1 MPSSDTAQDSTSFA
15 FDAYVTA
22 AIFDAGGVA
31 TFALGDGSVRLAA
44 PGGVLAVE
52 AHDGAILCA
61 AQHPSGRGIVT
72 GGDDGAVVWTRLEGD
87 ELVATRLARQ
97 QGRWIDAIAASASS
111 GLIAYA
117 YGKQA
122 AVIDIADPAFERTFA
137 HERSVAGLTFDP
149 KGRRLAAASY
159 GGVSLWWAKIADQK
173 PSVLKWPG
181 GHGALAWSPDGKF
194 LVSSLQENQLHG
206 WRLSDS
212 KDMRMGGYP
221 AKVKSLAFTENGA
234 ILATSGAGGAVVWP
248 FTGPTGPMGKEAVE
262 IGLSPSG
269 AKTTCVA
276 ATPVLSVMAAGFDD
290 GTLWAANL
298 KSGKLEKL
306 KSDKGPP
313 ITAVAVAADAGAVA
327 FGDEAGGAWVMRL
340 RDF

>member
-1 MPSSDTAQDSTSFA
+1 MSSPSIAQDSVSFA

-31 TFALGDGSVRLAA
+31 AFALGDGTVRLAA
-44 PGGVLAVE
+44 PAGVLTVE

-61 AQHPSGRGIVT
+61 AQHPSGRGVVT

-87 ELVATRLARQ
+87 ELAATRLARQ
-97 QGRWIDAIAASASS
+97 QGRWIDAIAASPAS

-117 YGKQA
+117 CGKSA
-122 AVIDIADPAFERTFA
+122 AVLDAADAGFARTFA
-137 HERSVAGLTFDP
+137 HERTVAGLAFDP

-173 PSVLKWPG
+173 PSILKWPG

-194 LVSSLQENQLHG
+194 LISSLQENQLHG
-206 WRLSDS
+206 WRLSDA

-221 AKVKSLAFTENGA
+221 AKVKAMAFTDNGA

-248 FTGPTGPMGKEAVE
+248 FTGPTGPMGKEAAE

-276 ATPVLSVMAAGFDD
+276 AAPARPVMAAGFDD

-298 KSGKLEKL
+298 KTGKLEKL
-306 KSDKGPP
+306 KSDKGPA
-313 ITAVAVAADAGAVA
+313 ITAVAVAADARAVA

>member
-1 MPSSDTAQDSTSFA
+1 MPTSDSAPDSISFD
-15 FDAYVTA
+15 FEAYVTA
-22 AIFDAGGVA
+22 AIFDSAGVA
-31 TFALGDGSVRLAA
+31 AFALGDGTVRLAA
-44 PGGVLAVE
+44 PAGVLTVE
-52 AHDGAILCA
+52 AHDGAILGA
-61 AQHPSGRGIVT
+61 VQHPSGRGIVT
-72 GGDDGAVVWTRLEGD
+72 GGDDGEVVWTRLEGA

-97 QGRWIDAIAASASS
+97 PGRWIDAIAASSAS

-117 YGKQA
+117 FGKQV
-122 AVIDIADPAFERTFA
+122 AVLDIADAAFARTFA
-137 HERSVAGLTFDP
+137 HERTVAGLTFDP

-173 PSVLKWPG
+173 PSMLKWPG

-194 LVSSLQENQLHG
+194 LISSLQENQLHG

-221 AKVKSLAFTENGA
+221 AKVKAMAFTDNGA

-248 FTGPTGPMGKEAVE
+248 FTGPTGPMGKEAAE

-276 ATPVLSVMAAGFDD
+276 AAPIRPVMAAGFDD

-298 KSGKLEKL
+298 KTGKLEKL
-306 KSDKGPP
+306 KSDKGPA
-313 ITAVAVAADAGAVA
+313 ITAVAVATDAGAVA

-340 RDF
+340 NDF

>member
-1 MPSSDTAQDSTSFA
+1 MPMHDPISFD

-22 AIFDAGGVA
+22 VTIDAKGLA
-31 TFALGDGSVRLAA
+31 AFALGDGAVRLTA
-44 PGGVLAVE
+44 PQGVLTVE
-52 AHDGAILCA
+52 AHDGAILSA
-61 AQHPSGRGIVT
+61 APHPSGRGVVT

-97 QGRWIDAIAASASS
+97 QGRWVDAIASSAAS

-117 YGKQA
+117 FGKSA
-122 AVIDIADPAFERTFA
+122 AVLDTADPAFTRSFA
-137 HERSVAGLTFDP
+137 HERTAAGLAFDP
-149 KGRRLAAASY
+149 KGRRLAVASY

-181 GHGALAWSPDGKF
+181 GHGVLAWSPDGKF

-248 FTGPTGPMGKEAVE
+248 FTGATGPMGKEAAE

-298 KSGKLEKL
+298 KTGKLEKL

>member
-1 MPSSDTAQDSTSFA
+1 MPDSARNAVSFG

-22 AIFDAGGVA
+22 AIFDAGGLA
-31 TFALGDGSVRLAA
+31 AFALGDGTVRLVTPAS
-44 PGGVLAVE
+44 VLTVE
-52 AHDGAILCA
+52 AHDGAVLCA
-61 AQHPSGRGIVT
+61 TQHPSGRGMVT
-72 GGDDGAVVWTRLEGD
+72 GGDDGAVVWSRLEGD
-87 ELVATRLARQ
+87 EGVATRLARQ
-97 QGRWIDAIAASASS
+97 QGRWIDAIAASPAS

-117 YGKQA
+117 FGKQA
-122 AVIDIADPAFERTFA
+122 AVLDVADAGFERSFT
-137 HERSVAGLTFDP
+137 HERSVAGLAFDP
-149 KGRRLAAASY
+149 KGRRLAVASY

-173 PSVLKWPG
+173 PSVLRWPG
-181 GHGALAWSPDGKF
+181 GHGVLAWSPDGKF
-194 LVSSLQENQLHG
+194 LISSLQENQLHG
-206 WRLSDS
+206 WRLSDA

-221 AKVKSLAFTENGA
+221 AKVKSLAFTDNGA

-248 FTGPTGPMGKEAVE
+248 FTGATGPMGKEAAE

-276 ATPVLSVMAAGFDD
+276 AAPVRPVMAAGFDD

-298 KSGKLEKL
+298 KTGKLEKL

-313 ITAVAVAADAGAVA
+313 ITALAVAADASAVA
-327 FGDEAGGAWVMRL
+327 YGDEAGGAGVMRL

>member
-1 MPSSDTAQDSTSFA
+1 MLYPDPAPDSVSFA

-22 AIFDAGGVA
+22 AVFDASGLA
-31 TFALGDGSVRLAA
+31 AFALGDGTVRLAA
-44 PGGVLAVE
+44 PSGVVAVE
-52 AHDGAILCA
+52 AHDGAILSA
-61 AQHPSGRGIVT
+61 APHPSGRGIVT

-87 ELVATRLARQ
+87 ELVATRLAHQ
-97 QGRWIDAIAASASS
+97 KGRWIDAVASSSAS

-117 YGKQA
+117 FGKQA
-122 AVIDIADPAFERTFA
+122 AVLDAADAAFTRSFT

-149 KGRRLAAASY
+149 KGRRLATSSY
-159 GGVSLWWAKIADQK
+159 GGVNLWWAKIADQK
-173 PSVLKWPG
+173 PSILKWPG
-181 GHGALAWSPDGKF
+181 GHGVLAWSPDGKF
-194 LVSSLQENQLHG
+194 LMSAMQENSLHG

-221 AKVKSLAFTENGA
+221 AKVKSLAFTDNGQ

-248 FTGPTGPMGKEAVE
+248 FTGATGSMGKEAAE

-276 ATPVLSVMAAGFDD
+276 AAPVRPVMAAGFDD
-290 GTLWAANL
+290 GTLWVANL
-298 KSGKLEKL
+298 KTGKLEKL
-306 KSDKGPP
+306 KADKGPP
-313 ITAVAVAADAGAVA
+313 ITALAVAPDASAVI
-327 FGDEAGGAWVMRL
+327 FGDEAGGAALMRL

>member
-1 MPSSDTAQDSTSFA
+1 MSMTDPISFE

-22 AIFDAGGVA
+22 ALFDSKGVA
-31 TFALGDGSVRLAA
+31 AFALGDGTVRLAA
-44 PGGVLAVE
+44 PQGVMTVE

-61 AQHPSGRGIVT
+61 AQHPTGAGIVT
-72 GGDDGAVVWTRLEGD
+72 GGDDGAVVWTRLEGG
-87 ELVATRLARQ
+87 ELAATRLARQ
-97 QGRWIDAIAASASS
+97 TGRWIDALASSSAS

-117 YGKQA
+117 FGKQA
-122 AVIDIADPAFERTFA
+122 AVIDIADPAFDRSFS
-137 HERSVAGLTFDP
+137 HERSAAGLAFDP
-149 KGRRLAAASY
+149 KGRRLAVASY

-173 PSVLKWPG
+173 PALLKWPG
-181 GHGALAWSPDGKF
+181 GHGTLVWSPDGKF
-194 LVSSLQENQLHG
+194 LISSLQENQLHG
-206 WRLSDS
+206 WRLADA

-248 FTGPTGPMGKEAVE
+248 FTGPTGPMGKEAAE

-298 KSGKLEKL
+298 KTGKLEKL

-313 ITAVAVAADAGAVA
+313 ITALAVAADASAVA

>member
-1 MPSSDTAQDSTSFA
+1 MPSPDPAQDSISFA
-15 FDAYVTA
+15 FDAYVTGA
-22 AIFDAGGVA
+22 LFDSEGLAG
-31 TFALGDGSVRLAA
+31 FALGDGTVRLAT
-44 PGGVLAVE
+44 PQGVVTVE

-61 AQHPSGRGIVT
+61 VQHPSGKGVVT
-72 GGDDGAVVWTRLEGD
+72 GGDDGAVVWTRLEGA

-97 QGRWIDAIAASASS
+97 QGRWIDAIAASPAS

-117 YGKQA
+117 YGKAA
-122 AVIDIADPAFERTFA
+122 AVLDTADPAFVRTFP
-137 HERSVAGLTFDP
+137 HDRSVAGVAFDP

-173 PSVLKWPG
+173 PSLLKWPG

-194 LVSSLQENQLHG
+194 LISALQENQLHG

-248 FTGPTGPMGKEAVE
+248 FTGPTGPMGKEAAE

-276 ATPVLSVMAAGFDD
+276 ATPALSVMAAGFDD
-290 GTLWAANL
+290 GTLWVANL
-298 KSGKLEKL
+298 KTGKLEKL
-306 KSDKGPP
+306 KADKGPP
-313 ITAVAVAADAGAVA
+313 ITALAITADASAIA
-327 FGDEAGGAWVMRL
+327 FGDESGGAWVMRL